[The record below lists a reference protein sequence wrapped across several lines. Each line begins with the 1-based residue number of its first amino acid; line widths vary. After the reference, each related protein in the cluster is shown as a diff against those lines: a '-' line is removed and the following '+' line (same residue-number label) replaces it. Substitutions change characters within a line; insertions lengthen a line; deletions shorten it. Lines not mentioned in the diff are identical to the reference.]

1 VGRIVPT
8 VGRIKITGQTCRLA
22 VRTNVDIYRQTIDT
36 VETSAN
42 NVLLATTS
50 TLGKDTEFSGE
61 NHSLEALDA
70 GVLDYRK
77 EEVVGVNGQQG
88 KYCCHLRDSASFDL
102 SERLF
107 DPWFDR
113 KGGFTRKGWIGW
125 MLWTSL
131 RPTLLHKKASRC
143 SK

>member
-1 VGRIVPT
+1 MSCWQLHPHLKK
-8 VGRIKITGQTCRLA
+8 KIPNYL
-22 VRTNVDIYRQTIDT
+22 
-36 VETSAN
+36 
-42 NVLLATTS
+42 
-50 TLGKDTEFSGE
+50 

-77 EEVVGVNGQQG
+77 DEIVGVNGQQG

-102 SERLF
+102 
-107 DPWFDR
+107 WFDR

-143 SK
+143 SE